1 MWVGKFRNFHK
12 NCLIAPLCKKYNVTD
27 FVYVLNSWKEKER
40 IYYTDLHILEGKEE
54 DIKKFINSFKK
65 DQRTLNLEVKGNQI
79 LTWNVIKS
87 KNAKDYSSVLDNR
100 LIYVKPVIQRTD
112 GYEDWEVASWDK
124 EIVMKIMDNPDFDME
139 LLSIKKI
146 EGINLFLPQIQPN
159 LSKKQ
164 IDSVKFAIKEGY
176 YKSPRK
182 IDLNKLSKKENISKQ
197 AFQQNLRKAENK
209 LIPFLVEGIK

>member
-1 MWVGKFRNFHK
+1 MWIGKFKNLHK

-27 FVYVLNSWKEKER
+27 FVYVLNSWKEKKR

-54 DIKKFINSFKK
+54 DIKKFINGFKK
-65 DQRTLNLEVKGNQI
+65 DQRTLNIEVKGNQI
-79 LTWNVIKS
+79 LTLNVIKS
-87 KNAKDYSSVLDNR
+87 KNAKDYSSVLDNQ

-124 EIVMKIMDNPDFDME
+124 EIVMKIMDNPDFKME

-146 EGINLFLPQIQPN
+146 DGINLFLPQIQPN